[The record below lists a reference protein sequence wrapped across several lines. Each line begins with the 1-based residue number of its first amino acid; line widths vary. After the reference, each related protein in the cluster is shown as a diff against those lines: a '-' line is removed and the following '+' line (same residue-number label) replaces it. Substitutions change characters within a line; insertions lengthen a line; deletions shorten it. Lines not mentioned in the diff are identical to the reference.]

1 MTASR
6 AHPIRGP
13 FSGHPETRVGLSAPG
28 RRLVLALPLL
38 MFPLLIGAVIHAT
51 HRLRAPFTRAMLA
64 SVQEPLAQQTAQ
76 KSSAASAYQVATSPL
91 AHPQRRS
98 LGDGDPHLVREL
110 WPIAA
115 ARGHRNANRI
125 LWRSSGHLLRRG
137 PGPLSGYAFS
147 FRGDPQ
153 AISSAGARGLFQ
165 VMPFHFGHTEDAF
178 DPEVNARRG
187 LNYLAK
193 AWGLSGGD
201 LAQTLAAY
209 NGGLNLI
216 GKPPSTWPDETRRYV
231 AWGMGLWRDIQAGA
245 LPSPTLSA
253 WLAAGGQRLCTQA
266 QSRLALR

>member
-13 FSGHPETRVGLSAPG
+13 FSGHPETRAGLSAPG

-64 SVQEPLAQQTAQ
+64 SVQEPLAQQATQ

-91 AHPQRRS
+91 AHLAPSVEAWETEIRTWSANFGLSPQ
-98 LGDGDPHLVREL
+98 LVAIVMQIE
-110 WPIAA
+110 
-115 ARGHRNANRI
+115 
-125 LWRSSGHLLRRG
+125 SC
-137 PGPLSGYAFS
+137 
-147 FRGDPQ
+147 GDPQ

-193 AWGLSGGD
+193 AWALSGGD